1 MSENFVDG
9 FCLQLSSLLDPKQIR
24 EVNELLEIY
33 TIGFDIKPITTDLT
47 ISDYQLPQAYYIYM
61 AAKEQDGKMKP
72 GTREQYRWCLE
83 KMLFRLRLPLEQI
96 TVNHLRLYIHEISTN
111 AKTGK
116 PISKATLNQ
125 RKAIIK
131 SFFRWLYEE
140 EYIQKDPSVRIRSE
154 RTDSKPRTA
163 YKDTQIEALR
173 SKPRTAYKDTQIEAL
188 RLASTDPRTRAIIDL
203 LTSSGIRIAEC
214 VRLNRSDIDLESR
227 ELTVFGKGEKW
238 RTTFIDAAAVVSIRA
253 YLATR
258 SDDSEALFV
267 SSKAPH
273 KRMTAGGIRRV
284 LHKLSDVT
292 GIEDII
298 PHRFRHTTA
307 TRAVDRGMPIESV
320 QAMLGH
326 EEISTTLRYA
336 HVSKEKVKRDHQ
348 TYMR

>member
-1 MSENFVDG
+1 MSETFTNG
-9 FCLQLSSLLDPKQIR
+9 FCLKLNGVLEPEQIKAVKELLD
-24 EVNELLEIY
+24 IY
-33 TIGFDIKPITTDLT
+33 TMGFEIKPITTEL
-47 ISDYQLPQAYYIYM
+47 SVSEYQLPQAYYIYM
-61 AAKEQDGKMKP
+61 AAKEQDGRMKA
-72 GTREQYRWCLE
+72 GTREQYRSCLE
-83 KMLFRLRLPLEQI
+83 KMLFRLRLPLELI
-96 TVNHLRLYIHEISTN
+96 TVNHLRLYIHEISTD
-111 AKTGK
+111 ARTGK
-116 PISKATLNQ
+116 PLSKATLNQ

-131 SFFRWLYEE
+131 SFFKWLYEE

-173 SKPRTAYKDTQIEAL
+173 
-188 RLASTDPRTRAIIDL
+188 LASKDPRTRAIIDL

-214 VRLNRSDIDLESR
+214 VRINRDDIDLESR

-238 RTTFIDAAAVVSIRA
+238 RTAYIDAAAVVSLRA

-273 KRMTAGGIRRV
+273 KRLSAGAIRRI
-284 LHKLSDVT
+284 LHKLSAVT

-307 TRAVDRGMPIESV
+307 TRAIDRGMPIESV
-320 QAMLGH
+320 QVMLGH

-336 HVSKEKVKRDHQ
+336 HVSNGKVKRDHQ

>member
-1 MSENFVDG
+1 MSETFVAG
-9 FCLQLSSLLDPKQIR
+9 FCLKLNGVLEPEQIRTIKELLD
-24 EVNELLEIY
+24 IY
-33 TIGFDIKPITTDLT
+33 TLGYDIKPLTTDLT
-47 ISDYQLPQAYYIYM
+47 ISEYQLPQAYYIYM
-61 AAKEQDGKMKP
+61 AAKEQDGKMKA
-72 GTREQYRWCLE
+72 GTREQYRSCLE
-83 KMLFRLRLPLEQI
+83 KMLFRLRIPLEQI
-96 TVNHLRLYIHEISTN
+96 TVNHLRLYIHEISTDHR
-111 AKTGK
+111 TGK
-116 PISKATLNQ
+116 PLAKATLNQ

-173 SKPRTAYKDTQIEAL
+173 I
-188 RLASTDPRTRAIIDL
+188 ASTDPRTRAIIDL

-238 RTTFIDAAAVVSIRA
+238 RTAFIDAAAVVSIRA

-258 SDDSEALFV
+258 QDDSDALFV

-273 KRMTAGGIRRV
+273 KRMTSSGIRRS
-284 LHKLSDVT
+284 LHKLSDAT
-292 GIEDII
+292 GIDDII

-307 TRAVDRGMPIESV
+307 TRAIDRGMPIESV
-320 QAMLGH
+320 QVMLGH

>member
-1 MSENFVDG
+1 MSETFVAG
-9 FCLQLSSLLDPKQIR
+9 FCLKLNGVLEPEQIRTVKELLD
-24 EVNELLEIY
+24 IY
-33 TIGFDIKPITTDLT
+33 TLGYDIKPLTTDLT
-47 ISDYQLPQAYYIYM
+47 ISEYQLPQAYYIYM
-61 AAKEQDGKMKP
+61 AAKEQDGKMKA
-72 GTREQYRWCLE
+72 GTREQYRSCLE
-83 KMLFRLRLPLEQI
+83 KMLYRLRLPLEQI
-96 TVNHLRLYIHEISTN
+96 TVNHLRLYIHEISTDHR
-111 AKTGK
+111 TGK
-116 PISKATLNQ
+116 SLAKATINQ

-154 RTDSKPRTA
+154 RTD
-163 YKDTQIEALR
+163 

-227 ELTVFGKGEKW
+227 ELTVLGKGEKW
-238 RTTFIDAAAVVSIRA
+238 RTAYIDAATVVSLKA

-258 SDDSEALFV
+258 KDKSEALFV

-273 KRMTAGGIRRV
+273 KRLSAGAIRRV
-284 LHKLSDVT
+284 LHKLSAVT

-307 TRAVDRGMPIESV
+307 TRAIDRGMPIESV
-320 QAMLGH
+320 QVMLGH

-336 HVSKEKVKRDHQ
+336 HVSNEKVKRDHQ

>member
-1 MSENFVDG
+1 MSETFTSG
-9 FCLQLSSLLDPKQIR
+9 FCLKLNGVLEPEQIKAVKELLD
-24 EVNELLEIY
+24 IY
-33 TIGFDIKPITTDLT
+33 TMGFEIKPITTDLT
-47 ISDYQLPQAYYIYM
+47 VSEYQLPQAYYIYM
-61 AAKEQDGKMKP
+61 ASKEQDGRMKP
-72 GTREQYRWCLE
+72 GTREQYRMCLE
-83 KMLFRLRLPLEQI
+83 KMLFRLRMPLEQI
-96 TVNHLRLYIHEISTN
+96 TVNHIRLYLHEISTN
-111 AKTGK
+111 QKTGK
-116 PISKATLNQ
+116 PLSKASMNQ

-154 RTDSKPRTA
+154 RTD
-163 YKDTQIEALR
+163 

-238 RTTFIDAAAVVSIRA
+238 RTAYIDAATVVSLKA

-258 SDDSEALFV
+258 KDKSEALFV

-273 KRMTAGGIRRV
+273 KRLSAGAIRRV
-284 LHKLSDVT
+284 MHKLSAVT

-307 TRAVDRGMPIESV
+307 TRAIDRGMPIESV
-320 QAMLGH
+320 QVMLGH

-336 HVSKEKVKRDHQ
+336 HVSNEKVKRDHQ

>member
-24 EVNELLEIY
+24 EVKELLEIY

-173 SKPRTAYKDTQIEAL
+173 
-188 RLASTDPRTRAIIDL
+188 LASTDPRTRAIIDL

-214 VRLNRSDIDLESR
+214 VRLNRNDIDLESR

-238 RTTFIDAAAVVSIRA
+238 RTTFIDAAAVVSIKA

>member
-1 MSENFVDG
+1 MSETFTNG
-9 FCLQLSSLLDPKQIR
+9 FCLKLNGILEPEQIKSVKELLD
-24 EVNELLEIY
+24 IY
-33 TIGFDIKPITTDLT
+33 TMGFEIKPITTDLT
-47 ISDYQLPQAYYIYM
+47 VNEYQLPQAYYIYM

-72 GTREQYRWCLE
+72 GTRDQYRWCIE
-83 KMLFRLRLPLEQI
+83 KMLFRLRLPLELI
-96 TVNHLRLYIHEISTN
+96 TVNHLRLYIHEISTD
-111 AKTGK
+111 ARTGK
-116 PISKATLNQ
+116 PLSKATLNQ

-154 RTDSKPRTA
+154 RID
-163 YKDTQIEALR
+163 

-188 RLASTDPRTRAIIDL
+188 RLASKDPRTRAIIDL

-214 VRLNRSDIDLESR
+214 VRLNRDDIDLESR

-238 RTTFIDAAAVVSIRA
+238 RTAYIDAAAVVSLRA

-273 KRMTAGGIRRV
+273 KRLSAGAIRRI
-284 LHKLSDVT
+284 LHKLSAVT

-307 TRAVDRGMPIESV
+307 TRAIDRGMPIESV
-320 QAMLGH
+320 QVMLGH

-336 HVSKEKVKRDHQ
+336 HVSNEKVKRDHQ

>member
-1 MSENFVDG
+1 MSETFTNG
-9 FCLQLSSLLDPKQIR
+9 FCLKLNGVLEPEQIKAVKELLD
-24 EVNELLEIY
+24 IY
-33 TIGFDIKPITTDLT
+33 TMGFEIKPITTDMT
-47 ISDYQLPQAYYIYM
+47 VSEYQLPQAYYIYM
-61 AAKEQDGKMKP
+61 ASKEQDGKMKS
-72 GTREQYRWCLE
+72 GTREQYRMCLE
-83 KMLFRLRLPLEQI
+83 KMLFRLRLPLELI
-96 TVNHLRLYIHEISTN
+96 TVNHLRLYIHEISTD
-111 AKTGK
+111 ARTGK
-116 PISKATLNQ
+116 PLSKATLNQ

-131 SFFRWLYEE
+131 SFFKWLYEE

-173 SKPRTAYKDTQIEAL
+173 
-188 RLASTDPRTRAIIDL
+188 LASKDPRTRAIIDL

-214 VRLNRSDIDLESR
+214 VRLNRDDIDLESR

-238 RTTFIDAAAVVSIRA
+238 RTAYIDAAAVVSLRA

-273 KRMTAGGIRRV
+273 KRLSAGAIRRI
-284 LHKLSDVT
+284 LHKLSAVT

-307 TRAVDRGMPIESV
+307 TRAIDRGMPIESV
-320 QAMLGH
+320 QVMLGH

-336 HVSKEKVKRDHQ
+336 HVSNEKVKRDHQ

>member
-1 MSENFVDG
+1 MSETFTSG
-9 FCLQLSSLLDPKQIR
+9 FCLKLNGVLEPEQIKAVKELLD
-24 EVNELLEIY
+24 IY
-33 TIGFDIKPITTDLT
+33 TMGFEIKPITTDLT
-47 ISDYQLPQAYYIYM
+47 VSEYQLPQAYYIYM
-61 AAKEQDGKMKP
+61 ASKEQDGKMKS
-72 GTREQYRWCLE
+72 GTREQYRMCLE
-83 KMLFRLRLPLEQI
+83 KMLFRLRMPLEMI

-131 SFFRWLYEE
+131 SFFKWLYEE

-163 YKDTQIEALR
+163 YR
-173 SKPRTAYKDTQIEAL
+173 DTQIEAL

-214 VRLNRSDIDLESR
+214 VRLNRNDIDLESR

-258 SDDSEALFV
+258 SDDSDALFV

-273 KRMTAGGIRRV
+273 KRMTSSGIRRS
-284 LHKLSDVT
+284 LHKLTDAT
-292 GIEDII
+292 GIDDII

-307 TRAVDRGMPIESV
+307 TRAIDRGMPIESV
-320 QAMLGH
+320 QVMLGH

-336 HVSKEKVKRDHQ
+336 HVSKDKVKRDHQ